1 MDFGDSHLA
10 FGIDIGGSGIKGA
23 PVDVRSGELIAKR
36 FRIATPRPATPE
48 AVADVMREILEHF
61 KVPAHATVG
70 VTFPGIIQHGVCRSA
85 VNMDGD
91 WVGRNLVEIFGERV
105 GVDPTVMNDADAAGY
120 AETLYGAG
128 QNIGG
133 MVLTITLGTGIGSA
147 LVNDGRLVPN
157 LELGHLEIDGHDAE
171 SRAAASIKDREGLSY
186 EEWAVRLQRY
196 FETVEFLF
204 SPDLFII
211 GGGVSRDHKEF
222 LPLLK
227 TRARMIPAELRNNA
241 GIVGAA
247 AFAVHKRS

>member
-1 MDFGDSHLA
+1 MDFSRTSIA

-23 PVDVRSGELIAKR
+23 PVDVESGVLLTERL
-36 FRIATPRPATPE
+36 RIPTPRPATPE
-48 AVADVMREILEHF
+48 AVADVIATLVEHF
-61 KVPAHATVG
+61 DVPAHATVG

-85 VNMDGD
+85 ANMDGD
-91 WVGRNLVEIFGERV
+91 WVDRNLEELLREHV
-105 GVDPTVMNDADAAGY
+105 GIDATVMNDADAAGY

-128 QNIGG
+128 QNIDG
-133 MVLTITLGTGIGSA
+133 MVLTITLGTGIGSG

-157 LELGHLEIDGHDAE
+157 LELGHLEIDGYDAE
-171 SRAAASIKDREGLSY
+171 TRAAASIKVREGLSY
-186 EEWAVRLQRY
+186 EEWAKRLQRY

-211 GGGVSRDHKEF
+211 GGGISKDHEEF

-227 TRARMIPAELRNNA
+227 TRAEMVPAKLRNHA

-247 AFAVHKRS
+247 SYAVHQKK

>member
-1 MDFGDSHLA
+1 MDSGRINVA

-23 PVDVRSGELIAKR
+23 LVDVDSGGLVTDR
-36 FRIATPRPATPE
+36 LRIPTPRPATPE
-48 AVADVMREILEHF
+48 AVADVIRELIEHF
-61 KVPAHATVG
+61 DVPSDATIG

-91 WVGRNLVEIFGERV
+91 WVGRNLVDLLTERV
-105 GVDPTVMNDADAAGY
+105 GITATVMNDADAAGY
-120 AETLYGAG
+120 AESIYGAG
-128 QNIGG
+128 KNVDG

-157 LELGHLEIDGHDAE
+157 LELGHLEIDGFDAE
-171 SRAAASIKDREGLSY
+171 TRAAASVKEREGLSY
-186 EEWAVRLQRY
+186 EEWSERLQRY

-211 GGGVSRDHKEF
+211 GGGISRDHAKF
-222 LPLLK
+222 LHLVN
-227 TRARMIPAELRNNA
+227 TRAEMVPAKLRNHA

-247 AFAVHKRS
+247 AFAVHQKG